1 MDTDATGS
9 SSGDSSTGGPSP
21 SSTTMPGDDTSGSSS
36 GDASSDG
43 GTTDAETTGT
53 TGEPALP
60 GRASLIL
67 RDDLETPGLDEL
79 FRVDWIDGE
88 LTDPIKISGPAAE
101 GIVGTQ
107 LSASQSMLLYRV
119 FDSAQMGSA
128 WHYVPLEGGVA
139 GPVSPVNQPPAPTF
153 GAVGQPELFADES
166 ALLYFAAADTSG
178 TDEALYLAEI
188 NAGGVEAPTII
199 VPTPP
204 EGESL
209 LSDSSVSDSEAWVSY
224 RLLETNGPTN
234 AWIVP
239 IAPLDPGGAVQVS
252 DLDQPGQSASAAY
265 FVPGDQA
272 VWYRADRDIDQVDEI
287 FLVDISGGSPSTPV
301 KVNDPV
307 LPGQDLLPTRLSPD
321 GTRLAYFVGEDLR
334 GDVWLVTFDGAT
346 ASMPVDVSTLG
357 DMEAYPADI
366 EWSPDGAW
374 LTYSAEHE
382 QADTLDLYVVD
393 MSGAEPTA
401 PMLVT
406 QPGVL
411 TEGGI
416 SAFRFDPSG
425 AWLYVVASIER
436 EVPELYRSDLS
447 SGTPGELQKVS
458 GDLVE
463 GGFLPGTILFSHD
476 GTHVLYHATQDD
488 PDVLELYM
496 VDISGAT
503 PGPSQKVNGPL
514 AKGEE
519 LTYSAAWS
527 GDDSA
532 IAYRTIVGF
541 GPEAPT
547 PFYIVD
553 RDAPAIATLVADD
566 LEGFH
571 MLDAVP

>member
-357 DMEAYPADI
+357 DMEAYPEIGRA
-366 EWSPDGAW
+366 
-374 LTYSAEHE
+374 
-382 QADTLDLYVVD
+382 
-393 MSGAEPTA
+393 
-401 PMLVT
+401 
-406 QPGVL
+406 
-411 TEGGI
+411 
-416 SAFRFDPSG
+416 
-425 AWLYVVASIER
+425 
-436 EVPELYRSDLS
+436 
-447 SGTPGELQKVS
+447 
-458 GDLVE
+458 
-463 GGFLPGTILFSHD
+463 
-476 GTHVLYHATQDD
+476 HV
-488 PDVLELYM
+488 
-496 VDISGAT
+496 
-503 PGPSQKVNGPL
+503 
-514 AKGEE
+514 
-519 LTYSAAWS
+519 
-527 GDDSA
+527 
-532 IAYRTIVGF
+532 
-541 GPEAPT
+541 
-547 PFYIVD
+547 
-553 RDAPAIATLVADD
+553 
-566 LEGFH
+566 
-571 MLDAVP
+571 